1 MKYFDFNKLDPI
13 TNLLTNSS
21 YDDQL
26 FSIDKWFNFSS
37 LVERQHKLEDWL
49 LLIPL
54 SVLVYSWY
62 TMFKWY
68 DKT

>member
-1 MKYFDFNKLDPI
+1 MRYFDFDKLNPI
-13 TNLLTNSS
+13 TNLFTGSS
-21 YDDQL
+21 YVDQL
-26 FSIDKWFNFSS
+26 YSVDKWFNFSI
-37 LVERQHKLEDWL
+37 LVERQNKLEDYL

-54 SVLVYSWY
+54 SVLIYSWY